1 MPRGSRLL
9 GYGCALLSSALM
21 ATLLVVAG
29 IAQQPPDRGDT
40 VRSRPA
46 AMGSSY
52 ICTGYAGCKDAG
64 YSDAGYGARSGRM
77 YWRMYSGHNCTNYAA
92 YRMIKAG
99 MSEERPWDGSGM
111 AYNWGHAMSRIT
123 DRRPA
128 VGAIAWWDRYEG
140 GIGSSGHVA
149 YVEKV
154 VSTDEIIISEDSWS
168 GDFHW
173 RRITRDSGR
182 WPSGFIHFVDKAMT
196 NQAEPTV
203 FGTPQVGTELRAS
216 TGKWQPSAKTFQYQW
231 LADGVEIGGATKQT
245 FTPTAAQRGTN
256 LRVAVTAR
264 KPDFDPSTVVSA
276 PTARVAAGQFE
287 IEQPTTIEGDP
298 MVDETLRAVPA
309 TWSPAPETTV
319 YRWLVDGE
327 ILEGADG
334 PTLTLTRAMV
344 GKSVQAT
351 TAARREGYKNAP
363 VRSAPAGP
371 VVVGDIQLDQEYGVS
386 GSARVG
392 EELSLAP
399 GAYRP
404 TDATV
409 AYQWLRDGVPI
420 EGETGTTYGI
430 TGADLGARLRAQVTL
445 TRRNYATRTL
455 RVGPAGIVT
464 TRSAAEVSAVGRPG
478 RAVIR
483 VRVTAPG
490 LATVD
495 GTVVVTVAKE
505 TRTVRL
511 VDGRARVVVDGLAS
525 GGRTV
530 WVRYEGTPTI
540 EASRAKTTVRVERS
554 TRVEGM
560 RVGR

>member
-21 ATLLVVAG
+21 ATLLVVTG
-29 IAQQPPDRGDT
+29 IAHQPPDRGET
-40 VRSRPA
+40 LRSRPA

-52 ICTGYAGCKDAG
+52 LCTGYAGCRDAG
-64 YSDAGYGARSGRM
+64 YSDAGYGSRSGRM

-99 MSEERPWDGSGM
+99 MSEERPWSGSGM
-111 AYNWGHAMSRIT
+111 AYNWGHAMADIT

-154 VSTDEIIISEDSWS
+154 VSADEIVISEDSWS

-196 NQAEPTV
+196 NEVAPTI
-203 FGTPQVGTELRAS
+203 FGTPQVGAQLRAS
-216 TGKWQPSAKTFQYQW
+216 TGNWKPSAETFQYQW
-231 LADGVEIGGATKQT
+231 LADGVEIAGATQQT

-256 LRVAVTAR
+256 IRVSVTAR
-264 KPDFDPSTVVSA
+264 KPDFDPTTALSA
-276 PTARVAAGQFE
+276 PTARVTAGEFAV
-287 IEQPTTIEGDP
+287 EQPTTIEGQP

-309 TWSPAPETTV
+309 TWSPAPQTTV

-334 PTLTLTRAMV
+334 PTLTLTKAMV
-344 GKSVQAT
+344 GKSIQAT

-371 VVVGDIQLDQEYGVS
+371 VVVGAIELDQEYAVS
-386 GSARVG
+386 GSPQVG
-392 EELSLAP
+392 EQLILTP
-399 GAYRP
+399 GSYRP
-404 TDATV
+404 TDAAP

-420 EGETGTTYGI
+420 AGATGTTYEV

-445 TRRNYATRTL
+445 TRRNYATRTVRL
-455 RVGPAGIVT
+455 GPEGIVT
-464 TRSAAEVSAVGRPG
+464 TRAAATVDAVGRRG
-478 RAVIR
+478 RAVVR

-490 LATVD
+490 LEAVD
-495 GTVVVTVAKE
+495 GRVTITVAKE
-505 TRTVRL
+505 TRTVQL
-511 VDGRARVVVDGLAS
+511 VAGRARVVLDDLAP
-525 GGRTV
+525 GRRTV
-530 WVRYEGTPTI
+530 WVRYDGTPTV
-540 EASRAKTTVRVERS
+540 EAARATTSVRVLR
-554 TRVEGM
+554 
-560 RVGR
+560 

>member
-9 GYGCALLSSALM
+9 GYGCALLSSALL

-29 IAQQPPDRGDT
+29 IAQQPPDRAET
-40 VRSRPA
+40 ARTRPA

-52 ICTGYAGCKDAG
+52 LCTGYAGCRDAG
-64 YSDAGYGARSGRM
+64 YSDAGYGSRSGRM

-154 VSTDEIIISEDSWS
+154 VSADEIIISEDSWS

-196 NQAEPTV
+196 NEAVPTV
-203 FGTPQVGTELRAS
+203 FGTPQVGAQLRAS
-216 TGKWQPSAKTFQYQW
+216 TGSWKPSAETFQYQW
-231 LADGVEIGGATKQT
+231 LADGVEIAGATQET
-245 FTPTAAQRGTN
+245 FTPTAAQRGTR
-256 LRVAVTAR
+256 LRVSVTAR
-264 KPDFDPSTVVSA
+264 KPDFDPTTVRSA
-276 PTARVAAGQFE
+276 ATARVAAGQFDV
-287 IEQPTTIEGDP
+287 EQPTTIEGEA

-334 PTLTLTRAMV
+334 PRLTLTKAML
-344 GKSVQAT
+344 GKSIQAT
-351 TAARREGYKNAP
+351 TAARRDGYKNAP

-371 VVVGDIQLDQEYGVS
+371 VVVGAIELDQEYAVS

-404 TDATV
+404 TDAVPT
-409 AYQWLRDGVPI
+409 YQWLRDGVPI
-420 EGETGTTYGI
+420 AGATGTTYEI

-445 TRRNYATRTL
+445 TRRNYATRSL
-455 RVGPAGIVT
+455 RVGPEGVVT
-464 TRSAAEVSAVGRPG
+464 TRATAEVDAVGRPR
-478 RAVIR
+478 RAVVQ

-490 LATVD
+490 VEAVAGEVTI
-495 GTVVVTVAKE
+495 TVARE
-505 TRTVRL
+505 TRTVQL
-511 VDGRARVVVDGLAS
+511 VGGRARVVVDDLEPGR
-525 GGRTV
+525 RTV
-530 WVRYEGTPTI
+530 WVRYEGTATI
-540 EASRAKTTVRVERS
+540 QGARAQTSVRVQRS
-554 TRVEGM
+554 TRAEGM

>member
-21 ATLLVVAG
+21 ATLLVVTG
-29 IAQQPPDRGDT
+29 IAQQPPDRGDS
-40 VRSRPA
+40 VRTRPA
-46 AMGSSY
+46 VMGSSY
-52 ICTGYAGCKDAG
+52 LCTGYAGCRDAG
-64 YSDAGYGARSGRM
+64 YSDAGYGSRSGRM

-99 MSEERPWDGSGM
+99 MSEERPWEGSGM

-154 VSTDEIIISEDSWS
+154 VSADEIIISEDSWS

-196 NQAEPTV
+196 NEVAPSV
-203 FGTPQVGTELRAS
+203 FGTPQVGAELRAS
-216 TGKWQPSAKTFQYQW
+216 TGNWKPSAETFQYQW
-231 LADGVEIGGATKQT
+231 LADGVEIAGATQQT
-245 FTPTAAQRGTN
+245 FTPTAAHRGTN

-264 KPDFDPSTVVSA
+264 KPDFDPTTVVSA
-276 PTARVAAGQFE
+276 PTARVTAGEFDV
-287 IEQPTTIEGDP
+287 EQPTTIEGEP

-334 PTLTLTRAMV
+334 PTLTLTKAML
-344 GKSVQAT
+344 GKSIQAT

-363 VRSAPAGP
+363 VRSAPVGP
-371 VVVGDIQLDQEYGVS
+371 VVVGEIQVEQEYGVT
-386 GSARVG
+386 GAARVG
-392 EELSLAP
+392 EQLTVQP

-404 TDATV
+404 TDAT
-409 AYQWLRDGVPI
+409 ATYQWLRDGVPI
-420 EGETGTTYGI
+420 EGATGTTYEI

-445 TRRNYATRTL
+445 TRRNYATRL
-455 RVGPAGIVT
+455 LQVGPDGIVT
-464 TRSAAEVSAVGRPG
+464 TQAAAEVAAIGRPG
-478 RAVIR
+478 RAVVR
-483 VRVTAPG
+483 VQVTAPG
-490 LATVD
+490 LEAVD
-495 GTVVVTVAKE
+495 GQVVVTVAKE

-511 VDGRARVVVDGLAS
+511 VDGRARVVVDDLEPGR
-525 GGRTV
+525 RTV
-530 WVRYEGTPTI
+530 WVRYDGTSTI
-540 EASRAKTTVRVERS
+540 GAARARTTVRVYRS
-554 TRVEGM
+554 AGAEGM
-560 RVGR
+560 RVGM